1 MIDELRP
8 ARTTDAGALGEI
20 LYRFQQD
27 TEWMPKL
34 FTGAELIA
42 AAGAMIDR
50 GWVTVAVID
59 GRVQGFIAR
68 DGEEICALYLAEGIN
83 RRGVGR
89 RLLIAAREGCDRLHL
104 RSYEAN
110 EWANRFYLRH
120 GFAETGRDDGTGT
133 DDGLPGISFVWTRED
148 DA

>member
-1 MIDELRP
+1 VIDELRP
-8 ARTTDAGALGEI
+8 ARTTDAGTLGEI

-34 FTGAELIA
+34 FSGAELIA
-42 AAGAMIDR
+42 SAGAMIDR
-50 GWVTVAVID
+50 GWVTVAVVD

-104 RSYEAN
+104 RSYAAN
-110 EWANRFYLRH
+110 EWANKFYLRQ
-120 GFAETGRDDGTGT
+120 GFTETGRDDGSGT
-133 DDGLPGISFVWTRED
+133 EDGLAAITFVWTRED